1 MGISNLEDF
10 LERHIEGFFNKKFS
24 SELELSEVVK
34 QLEHELMKSRRKAKT
49 ESIAANSYTIK
60 MSDEDYK
67 RLCSKRLLDDLY
79 LSVCRKAILEDL
91 YIDGPLRIKTERS
104 KELSL
109 GMCKVEA
116 QFAAE
121 EEENLHEDSSTIVLD
136 KSIFNPPLNLPTEH
150 ITASLSAVRGPDKD
164 SYLEIGE
171 KQIYIGRRESNEF
184 ILTDT
189 GASRLH
195 AYISY
200 DRHRH
205 FIHDADSLNGTLVN
219 GKRITSACLKNGDEI
234 AIGSSVL
241 IYEAL

>member
-10 LERHIEGFFNKKFS
+10 LERHIEGFFTKKFS

-34 QLEHELMKSRRKAKT
+34 QLEHELMKSRRKAGGENT
-49 ESIAANSYTIK
+49 AANSYTVK
-60 MSDEDYK
+60 MSEEDYK
-67 RLCSKRLLDDLY
+67 RLCSKRMLNDLY
-79 LSVCRKAILEDL
+79 LSVCRKAILEDF
-91 YIDGPLRIKTERS
+91 YIDGSLRIKTE
-104 KELSL
+104 KAPELSL

-116 QFAAE
+116 RFELE
-121 EEENLHEDSSTIVLD
+121 EAENLHEDSSTIVLD
-136 KSIFNPPLNLPTEH
+136 KSLFNPPLNLPTEH
-150 ITASLSAVRGPDKD
+150 IIASLSAVRGPDKD

-171 KQIYIGRRESNEF
+171 QQIYIGRRESNEF

-200 DRHRH
+200 ERHRH
-205 FIHDADSLNGTLVN
+205 FIHDAESLNGTLVK

-241 IYEAL
+241 VYEAL